1 MLSGSTLEAS
11 KESSGSV
18 VCDAF
23 LNLLD
28 QCHKAAGGMEGKIFR
43 LFPMKAP
50 SQGQAKDEKPATP
63 FVAVTA
69 SLQDLFERLSSLN
82 DTIQR
87 EL

>member
-1 MLSGSTLEAS
+1 
-11 KESSGSV
+11 
-18 VCDAF
+18 
-23 LNLLD
+23 
-28 QCHKAAGGMEGKIFR
+28 MEGKIFR